1 MAASAHCCAGARPG
15 LQGGMQPDTGLIF
28 WNWAASLLGVAADA
42 AVSLPLMAALTLI
55 LGRRGHMALCARG
68 AAALGFLGLAL
79 APAGVVTGLGDFLLQ
94 LSRAGHAGFW
104 ERMAVLAVP
113 AGRGPA
119 LSLLCW
125 LVAMAC
131 VAGGSVAL
139 ARAWHAAGAA
149 GTACAAAA
157 GPCRRRPDTRTPLAP
172 GLPGGL
178 VSGLAGLR
186 IPLCLLLAG
195 ALCFFAALACR
206 DWPFAGLPPGMDPGR
221 VAAAVLRHATRLWFT
236 TLAAGGAAALALAA
250 LALRRRRLPPDAC
263 AGRNGAASATRA
275 PLAAANSPE
284 RAGIIRWCALW
295 AAIGYL
301 PSVLERWG
309 LALGLWLRP
318 AAAGTGM
325 RPVSAQVLSL
335 VLLSMAIACWVALL
349 IARAPE
355 RRLPLVWAG
364 LLFLLLARSAPFIL
378 VLAGF

>member
-1 MAASAHCCAGARPG
+1 
-15 LQGGMQPDTGLIF
+15 MQPDTGLIF

-42 AVSLPLMAALTLI
+42 AVSLPLLAALTLI

-94 LSRAGHAGFW
+94 LSRVGHAGFW
-104 ERMAVLAVP
+104 ERVAVLAVP

-125 LVAMAC
+125 LAAMAC

-139 ARAWHAAGAA
+139 ARARR
-149 GTACAAAA
+149 AAAA
-157 GPCRRRPDTRTPLAP
+157 GPCRGRPDARTPLA
-172 GLPGGL
+172 
-178 VSGLAGLR
+178 SGLAGLR
-186 IPLCLLLAG
+186 IPLVLLLAG

-221 VAAAVLRHATRLWFT
+221 AAAAVLRHATRLWFT

-263 AGRNGAASATRA
+263 AGRNGAAAATRA
-275 PLAAANSPE
+275 PLAADSPE

-349 IARAPE
+349 IARAPG

>member
-1 MAASAHCCAGARPG
+1 
-15 LQGGMQPDTGLIF
+15 MQPDSGLIF
-28 WNWAASLLGVAADA
+28 WNWAASLLGVPADA
-42 AVSLPLMAALTLI
+42 AVSLPLMAALTLV
-55 LGRRGHMALCARG
+55 LGRRGHMALCMRG

-125 LVAMAC
+125 LAAMAC

-139 ARAWHAAGAA
+139 ARARRAAGAAGTA

-157 GPCRRRPDTRTPLAP
+157 GPCRGRPGTRPALA
-172 GLPGGL
+172 G
-178 VSGLAGLR
+178 GLAGLR
-186 IPLCLLLAG
+186 IPLALLLAG

-221 VAAAVLRHATRLWFT
+221 AAAAVLRHATRLWFT

-250 LALRRRRLPPDAC
+250 LALRRGRRLRPDAC
-263 AGRNGAASATRA
+263 AGRNGATAATRA

-318 AAAGTGM
+318 AASGPGM
-325 RPVSAQVLSL
+325 QPVSAQVLCL

-378 VLAGF
+378 VLAGL

>member
-1 MAASAHCCAGARPG
+1 
-15 LQGGMQPDTGLIF
+15 MQPDSGLIF

-42 AVSLPLMAALTLI
+42 AVSLPLMAALTLV
-55 LGRRGHMALCARG
+55 LGRRGHMALCVRG
-68 AAALGFLGLAL
+68 AGALGFLGLAL

-94 LSRAGHAGFW
+94 LSRAGQAGFW

-119 LSLLCW
+119 LGLLCW
-125 LVAMAC
+125 LAAMAC

-139 ARAWHAAGAA
+139 ARARRAP
-149 GTACAAAA
+149 GTADADAA
-157 GPCRRRPDTRTPLAP
+157 GPCRTIPGTRPALAS

-178 VSGLAGLR
+178 APGLAAGLTGLR

-221 VAAAVLRHATRLWFT
+221 AAAAVLRHATRLWFT
-236 TLAAGGAAALALAA
+236 TLAAGGAAALAFAA
-250 LALRRRRLPPDAC
+250 IALRRGRWLRPDAC
-263 AGRNGAASATRA
+263 AGRKGAAAATRA
-275 PLAAANSPE
+275 PLAADSPE

-318 AAAGTGM
+318 ATAGPGM
-325 RPVSAQVLSL
+325 QPVSAQVLSL

-349 IARAPE
+349 IARAPG

-378 VLAGF
+378 VLAGH